1 MGGGLGIGLGAA
13 REWGMGNGEWGMGNG
28 ESGFGIRDSGIVG
41 CGVLVCRPGLS
52 GGPGQGL
59 ATLCVWRHAVSL
71 LLISSFDGIS
81 GRLGSLEVDPAVRRG
96 RSGRAWLIRGPG
108 SVAQSS
114 RWVRC
119 H

>member
-1 MGGGLGIGLGAA
+1 MVWVL
-13 REWGMGNGEWGMGNG
+13 RGNGEWGMG
-28 ESGFGIRDSGIVG
+28 IRDSGLWGAG

-59 ATLCVWRHAVSL
+59 ARLCVRRHAVGL

-96 RSGRAWLIRGPG
+96 RVAAPGRSQGREAWR
-108 SVAQSS
+108 S
-114 RWVRC
+114 
-119 H
+119 